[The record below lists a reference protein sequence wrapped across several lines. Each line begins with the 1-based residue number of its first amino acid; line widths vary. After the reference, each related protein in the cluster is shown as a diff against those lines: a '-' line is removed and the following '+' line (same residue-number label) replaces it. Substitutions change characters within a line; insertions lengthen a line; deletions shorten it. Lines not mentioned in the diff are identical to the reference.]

1 MLKFRKGYNMNDRQK
16 HIIFLLDDNKTWF
29 TAKELSEKVGVSDR
43 TIRSDIAKIN
53 QTYSKPIILSNR
65 HKGYSLAD
73 LKVVQELSLHSKS
86 FSRQDNKIPQTP
98 EDRIAYILKKLLLD
112 DKAVNLYKLI
122 DEMYVSEFS
131 IENDLRRVRQKLL
144 EFPDLQLARSKS
156 HIKLEGSEIE
166 KRKLYKYLLKEETK
180 ETFLS
185 LDKLA
190 SLFTEIDLL
199 KIKDLLDETLDEFDF
214 HIREMSMPM
223 LMIHIGIS
231 IERLM
236 KCNYI
241 QTNVVKEDVKDS
253 IEYKIAYSFFKKV
266 GKQTHIKII
275 ESEILRLTLL
285 IMGKRNNR
293 YRSQDIVLTSS
304 DLPLANIIDDI
315 LQRIYEQFNVDLRY
329 DDELKIGLCVHLQG
343 VEERCKQGIEIE
355 NIYLQEIKQNYN
367 LVFELAILSANVL
380 KQYTNYEVNEDEVGF
395 IALHLGSAYERSA
408 LSDKYRAV
416 MICPEEQVL
425 SKMCYQKI
433 SNRFSDKMDI
443 VAQLGVFEEKEV
455 LDYDPDLI
463 ISTLPLQHD
472 LLIPSIYISSFVNY
486 SDESKIFYTLYDL
499 DKMKNQ
505 KNFEAFIKDMVH
517 PELFYTHMK
526 LSTPNQIIH
535 YMCKDLFKLDFVPEE
550 FETSVLQREQFSS
563 TSIVN
568 GVAIPHAMNG
578 IANRSCISIAFL
590 DKPIQWGKFDVSMV
604 VLLAIKDVDN
614 NLMGIF
620 FDWLTSVVSDTE
632 RFCNVLKVK
641 NYEEFIN
648 LFE

>member
-1 MLKFRKGYNMNDRQK
+1 MNDRQNQ
-16 HIIFLLDDNKTWF
+16 IIYLLNKGKSWM
-29 TAKELSEKVGVSDR
+29 TAKELAEKIGVSDR
-43 TIRSDIAKIN
+43 TIRSDIVKIN
-53 QTYSKPIILSNR
+53 KTYSKPIIDSSR
-65 HKGYSLAD
+65 HRGYSLTD
-73 LKVVQELSLHSKS
+73 ISVIQEVSVQSIIKEN
-86 FSRQDNKIPQTP
+86 QINKIPQTP
-98 EDRIAYILKKLLLD
+98 GDRVSYILKKLLLD
-112 DKAVNLYKLI
+112 NKEVNLYKLI

-131 IENDLRRVRQKLL
+131 IENDLRKVRQKLQD
-144 EFPDLQLARSKS
+144 FPELQILRSRN
-156 HIKLEGSEIE
+156 HIKLEGSELE

-180 ETFLS
+180 GSFLS

-190 SLFTEIDLL
+190 SLFTDIDLL
-199 KIKDLLDETLDEFDF
+199 KIKDLLDDTLSEFDF

-241 QTNVVKEDVKDS
+241 KTNVVKEDVKNN
-253 IEYKIAYSFFKKV
+253 IEYKIAYSFFQKAGREMK
-266 GKQTHIKII
+266 IKIV

-293 YRSQDIVLTSS
+293 YKSQNIALNSSNLPLSDIV
-304 DLPLANIIDDI
+304 DKI
-315 LQRIYEQFNVDLRY
+315 LQSIYEKFNVDLRY

-343 VEERCKQGIEIE
+343 VEERVKQQIEIE

-367 LVFELAILSANVL
+367 LIFEIAIWAANVL
-380 KQYTNYEVNEDEVGF
+380 KQYTNYEVNEDEIGF
-395 IALHLGSAYERSA
+395 IALHLGSAYERSS
-408 LSDKYRAV
+408 LNDKYRAV

-425 SKMCYQKI
+425 GKRCYQKI

-443 VAQLGVFEEKEV
+443 VAQLGVFEEKQV

-499 DKMKNQ
+499 DRMKNQ
-505 KNFEAFIKDMVH
+505 ENFESFIKDMVY
-517 PELFYTHMK
+517 PELFYTNLK
-526 LSTPNQIIH
+526 LDDSNQIIH
-535 YMCKDLFKLDFVPEE
+535 YMCQDLMNLNLVPEE
-550 FETSVLQREQFSS
+550 FEESVFQREKFSS

-568 GVAIPHAMNG
+568 GVAIPHAING

-590 DKPIQWGKFDVSMV
+590 DKPVHWGEFDVSMV

-620 FDWLTSVVSDTE
+620 FDWLTSVVTDTD
-632 RFCNVLKVK
+632 RFYNLLKVK
-641 NYEEFIN
+641 NYNEFIN